1 MITFMKSFLDE
12 LEHEAVGT
20 RKMLALVPA
29 DKMDYKPHEK
39 SMKLKDL
46 AIHIADMPTWI
57 TLGIRDTELDF
68 ATSPYN
74 PKVCNNADEL
84 VAYFN
89 TNVDEAK
96 RYLTENN
103 DSILENTWTLKSNG
117 AVLMQLNK
125 LQTIRHAY
133 CQLVHH
139 RAQLGVYLRLLNI
152 PIPGVYGPSADETQ
166 AMN

>member
-12 LEHEAVGT
+12 LEHEAIGT
-20 RKMLALVPA
+20 RKMLALVPT

-39 SMKLKDL
+39 SMKMKDL

-68 ATSPYN
+68 AASPYN
-74 PKVCNNADEL
+74 PKECKTGEEL
-84 VAYFN
+84 VTYFN
-89 TNVDEAK
+89 TNVEEAK
-96 RYLTENN
+96 RYLTESN
-103 DSILENTWTLKSNG
+103 DSILEDIWTLKSG
-117 AVLMQLNK
+117 DMVLMQLSK

-152 PIPGVYGPSADETQ
+152 PIPGVYGPSADENQ
-166 AMN
+166 GM

>member
-12 LEHEAVGT
+12 LEHEAIGT

-89 TNVDEAK
+89 ANVEEAK
-96 RYLTENN
+96 GYLTENN
-103 DSILENTWTLKSNG
+103 DSILEDTWTLKSNG